1 MIMSSNYNFFAA
13 IFLFVFNISCE
24 SNPNQY
30 TDLESNLS
38 QDTQRSK
45 KPDSL
50 LFVTINNFDSNGEK
64 MDDEIVLE
72 EFANKIINPPNII
85 YLSQP
90 DSSRLFSVLRGIKQK
105 VHKGGLA
112 TVFLNS
118 HTESYDSIL
127 GNAIRLKDKKLIYT
141 NSIMKF
147 LCDSIL
153 DYANVLFINGT
164 CFGIL
169 NKETI
174 EKNGILFPGWNIT
187 LNFQEQLNLTDLTA
201 KQYHLISPFI
211 KPYPKN
217 KFNYFIK
224 DTDFNF
230 YSLKDSTMTKCNFS
244 FDSIL
249 IMNNKISHPYN
260 YYHIGFNGI
269 LSGSATKTELDWSLT
284 YFGKFLKGYSS
295 LESDFKLMQLYTLG
309 KEFIADHP
317 QQYYYTHDE
326 IEPYF
331 YVAVFDTTQNNLKRI
346 QMKLMEQTLRIQRR
360 IMIIR
365 NNKNTHE

>member
-1 MIMSSNYNFFAA
+1 MIMSSNYYFFAA
-13 IFLFVFNISCE
+13 IFLLVYNNSCV
-24 SNPNQY
+24 SNSKQY
-30 TDLESNLS
+30 TDLESKLL
-38 QDTQRSK
+38 QDTLSNE
-45 KPDSL
+45 PDSL
-50 LFVTINNFDSNGEK
+50 LFVTINNFVANGEK
-64 MDDEIVLE
+64 MDDEIALE
-72 EFANKIINPPNII
+72 EFANKIINPPNMI

-90 DSSRLFSVLRGIKQK
+90 DSSYLFSVLRSIKQK

-127 GNAIRLKDKKLIYT
+127 GNSIRLKDKKLIYT

-147 LCDSIL
+147 LCDSVL

-174 EKNGILFPGWNIT
+174 EKNGILFPSCNIPS
-187 LNFQEQLNLTDLTA
+187 NFLEQLNLIDLTA

-217 KFNYFIK
+217 KFNYYIN
-224 DTDFNF
+224 DTDFNI
-230 YSLKDSTMTKCNFS
+230 YSLKDSTYSNCNFS

-249 IMNNKISHPYN
+249 IVNNKIYHPFN

-295 LESDFKLMQLYTLG
+295 LESDFKLMQLYALG

-317 QQYYYTHDE
+317 QQYYHTHDE

-331 YVAVFDTTQNNLKRI
+331 YVAIFDTTQNNVNKL
-346 QMKLMEQTLRIQRR
+346 QLKLMEQKVQIQKR

-365 NNKNTHE
+365 NNKSTH